1 MKLRL
6 HTRYQNSAGERVRI
20 VLNLKG
26 VDYEYVSIPS
36 LNDDAYRA
44 LNPQGLMPTLE
55 IDGRV
60 VSQSMA
66 IMELLEE
73 LFPHPSIFPDDA
85 VLKAQA
91 RAFAF
96 VIAAELHPVVVGRVR
111 RYLDDPVGAQA
122 AQVDAWFVHGW
133 ARLLPPWRRSCP
145 AARRSYYFALATN
158 RVLPRLA
165 WCRKWPMP
173 GGPIVISP
181 PTPKLSPSMGP
192 AGTWIPSF
200 GPRRRRSGIS
210 RTPDGNT
217 HEF

>member
-26 VDYEYVSIPS
+26 VDYEYVSIPF

-44 LNPQGLMPTLE
+44 LNSQGQMPTLE

-66 IMELLEE
+66 VMELLEE

-96 VIAAELHPVVVGRVR
+96 VIAADLHPVVVGRVR

-122 AQVDAWFVHGW
+122 AQVDAWFVHWLGEAFATLEAQLSRRTEKLLFCFGDQPGIAEACLVPQMAN
-133 ARLLPPWRRSCP
+133 ARRADCDLSAYPQIVAIDGACRDLDPFIRATP
-145 AARRSYYFALATN
+145 AAQ
-158 RVLPRLA
+158 
-165 WCRKWPMP
+165 
-173 GGPIVISP
+173 
-181 PTPKLSPSMGP
+181 
-192 AGTWIPSF
+192 
-200 GPRRRRSGIS
+200 
-210 RTPDGNT
+210 PD
-217 HEF
+217 FPDA